1 MPSAKVGAKFRNLTL
16 IAYLCRAKLQII
28 NNILLYSEKFLFMEE
43 IKFGKYVELA
53 YKVFT
58 TNGKT
63 DELMHEFPESTPD
76 RFVYGLEQGMIEGFA
91 KRIEGMKKGE
101 KFEFVLAPAEAFG
114 ETNPDMIITLDKSIF
129 MVDGEFDAETV
140 KVGNVVPMMTEQG
153 NRVHGV
159 VTHVGADK
167 VVMDFNHP
175 LAGEQV
181 KYVGTVIEVRDSTA
195 EERNPKHGGCGGCS
209 GCGSAEGGSCGG
221 CNGCND

>member
-1 MPSAKVGAKFRNLTL
+1 
-16 IAYLCRAKLQII
+16 
-28 NNILLYSEKFLFMEE
+28 MEE

-53 YKVFT
+53 YKVFIAGDE
-58 TNGKT
+58 N
-63 DELMHEFPESTPD
+63 DELMHEFTAAAPD
-76 RFVYGLEQGMIEGFA
+76 RFVYGLEQGMIDGFA
-91 KRIEGMKKGE
+91 KRIEGLKKGDN
-101 KFEFVLAPAEAFG
+101 FDFVLPPAEAFG
-114 ETNPDMIITLDKSIF
+114 EINPDMIISLDKNIF
-129 MVDGEFDAETV
+129 TVDGEFDAETV

-153 NRVHGV
+153 NRVQGV
-159 VTHVGADK
+159 VTKVGADK

-181 KYVGTVIEVRDSTA
+181 KYVGSVIEVRDSTA